1 MAPVPFLTWCC
12 VSWPG
17 LGVLTEAWMWDGL
30 WAYYSPWFG
39 VFFVFALKLHAVW
52 SYMLYIVGT
61 QMIYWARFVSFRCS
75 QCIRL
80 EGLFNLSRNNNSKRV
95 LLLVSV
101 FDVMPWNG
109 SSMQGPRMVV
119 VRQKNSARG
128 PSMDKGLEWLLRTIA
143 PEGVTPFVHG
153 VTSSVQGVIIEQ

>member
-1 MAPVPFLTWCC
+1 MHGTRTWCC

-30 WAYYSPWFG
+30 WAYCSPWFG

-75 QCIRL
+75 KCIRL
-80 EGLFNLSRNNNSKRV
+80 EGLFNLSCNNNSKRV

-109 SSMQGPRMVV
+109 SSMQGPRMVCSQTKEFCTRV
-119 VRQKNSARG
+119 FHG
-128 PSMDKGLEWLLRTIA
+128 
-143 PEGVTPFVHG
+143 GVTAAG
-153 VTSSVQGVIIEQ
+153 VCIRFGRWSSIEPV